1 MIIRMR
7 TTLIIDDEV
16 LHRAKR
22 QAAERNMTLGDLVS
36 EALRASLKRAV
47 VVAPPFSML
56 TYGNPAIPEHHEPAE
71 FAAALE
77 EDDAEGLSG

>member
-16 LHRAKR
+16 LRRAKR
-22 QAAERNMTLGDLVS
+22 QAAERNMTLSDLVS
-36 EALRASLKRAV
+36 DALRASLARAA
-47 VVAPPFSML
+47 VVAPPFSMI
-56 TYGNPAIPEHHEPAE
+56 TYGDPANPVHREPAD